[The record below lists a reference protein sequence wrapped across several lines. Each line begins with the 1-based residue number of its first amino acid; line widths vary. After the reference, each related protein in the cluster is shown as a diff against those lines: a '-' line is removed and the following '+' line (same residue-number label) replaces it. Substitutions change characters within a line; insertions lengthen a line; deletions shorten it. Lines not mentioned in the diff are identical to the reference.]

1 MVTVADVN
9 FYRNLHSNLMQRVMF
24 QIPFKEGEIHSKLIV
39 PCNEIIRNRIQID
52 TNMINFLYQV
62 MYGFYRII
70 MSYPDTDEGADI
82 ALKEIDKMY
91 KSYKSQLPDSVRSL
105 FVNLVIILSDDAFK
119 EKKML
124 RNNVAAG

>member
-1 MVTVADVN
+1 MITVVDVN
-9 FYRNLHSNLMQRVMF
+9 FYRNLYSNLMQRVMF
-24 QIPFKEGEIHSKLIV
+24 QTPFKEGEIHSKLIV

-91 KSYKSQLPDSVRSL
+91 RSYKSQLPDPVRSL

-119 EKKML
+119 EKRIL
-124 RNNVAAG
+124 RNNTAAG